1 MPCQNM
7 GCRYIVVLYGI
18 HYYKRTHNH
27 HTIHIHDT
35 NIITLLKEYIQYY
48 SKEHTHPS
56 KNIIY
61 TCNTGNIDKQDTREA
76 YAYFFQS

>member
-1 MPCQNM
+1 M
-7 GCRYIVVLYGI
+7 YI
-18 HYYKRTHNH
+18 
-27 HTIHIHDT
+27 T